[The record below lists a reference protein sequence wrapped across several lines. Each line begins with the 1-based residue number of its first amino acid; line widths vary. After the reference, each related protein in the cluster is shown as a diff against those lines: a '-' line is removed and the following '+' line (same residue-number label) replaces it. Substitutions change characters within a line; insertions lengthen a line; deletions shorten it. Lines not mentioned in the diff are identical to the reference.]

1 MTTMDLST
9 HMTPLLARNCSK
21 METRVIRAGSREHEE
36 EGFLDERS
44 QEHA

>member
-1 MTTMDLST
+1 MTTMDLSA
-9 HMTPLLARNCSK
+9 HMIALLARNCSK
-21 METRVIRAGSREHEE
+21 VETRVIRAGGREHEE